1 MAAHDALPQDW
12 LLLRGLGRE
21 AGHWEP
27 FPEVRRAH
35 FARAR
40 TVVVARACSV
50 DVVGTQIIDSGAAG
64 CSDDAHW
71 RVALLAFQ
79 ALVAALPPGSRVH
92 CVDNPGV
99 GSERHRPS
107 PTSLPDTARD
117 VLRRF
122 HALRRQ
128 NGTHAFPF
136 GVLGMS
142 LGGMLALELASR
154 AALEQEQ
161 RDGGANGG
169 GANGALCCAVVI
181 NTSPGYALAR
191 PHRRLRPAG
200 MWGLLRCLWTTAYA
214 REAVLLPL
222 VVNLAERER
231 TLARWRA
238 LAAARPLPRR
248 TFFAQLL
255 SAAVWKAPERLRVPL
270 LVLASRADALTC
282 CSCSHTIAAKY
293 AGAALALHDT
303 AGHDLTTDDPA
314 WVAQR
319 VRDWLDGGMRT
330 DGA

>member
-1 MAAHDALPQDW
+1 MRARCCSAGCWYHDATKTNAVLAELTPRWRLALPLQ
-12 LLLRGLGRE
+12 
-21 AGHWEP
+21 
-27 FPEVRRAH
+27 
-35 FARAR
+35 
-40 TVVVARACSV
+40 
-50 DVVGTQIIDSGAAG
+50 
-64 CSDDAHW
+64 
-71 RVALLAFQ
+71 AF
-79 ALVAALPPGSRVH
+79 VAALPPGSRVH
-92 CVDNPGV
+92 CLDNPGA
-99 GSERHRPS
+99 GSERHRFAS
-107 PTSLPDTARD
+107 TSVSDTASD

-122 HALRRQ
+122 HALRRR
-128 NGTHAFPF
+128 NGTHACPY

-154 AALEQEQ
+154 AALTDEQQEQ
-161 RDGGANGG
+161 RDGGANDG
-169 GANGALCCAVVI
+169 GANSALCCAVVI

-191 PHRRLRPAG
+191 PHKRLRPAA

-270 LVLASRADALTC
+270 LVLSSRADALTC